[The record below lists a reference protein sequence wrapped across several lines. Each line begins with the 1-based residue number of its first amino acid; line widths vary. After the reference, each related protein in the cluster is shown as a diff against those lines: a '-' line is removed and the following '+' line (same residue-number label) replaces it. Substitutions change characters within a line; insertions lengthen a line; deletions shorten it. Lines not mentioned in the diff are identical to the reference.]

1 MEYRELGKSGIK
13 VSVVGLGCW
22 PMGGEAWGGAD
33 DEESIRTIHRS
44 LDLGVNLFDTA
55 EAYGRGRSEEVL
67 GRGLLGKRS
76 QAVIS
81 SKAAAHHLAPE
92 EIVGALEGSLKR
104 LQTDYLDVYFVHWP
118 VAEIP
123 LSETIGKLEELRQSG
138 KIRAIGVSNF
148 RVDQLE
154 EAMKWG
160 QIDVVQPAYSLLWRS
175 MELDLRPF
183 CEAKGIGIMTYSSLA
198 QGLLTGTI
206 TKDTKFPEGD
216 QRPKTTLFQPD
227 VLGPGLE
234 AVEGMKPIA
243 REYKVSLAQL
253 ALNWVISRP
262 GVTTSLVGARTPRE
276 IEDNVGAVGW
286 KLDASAE
293 EALDKLT
300 QPVLQAIS
308 KYATMFTT
316 LFTTLGVPTV
326 NGNTFTMKRD

>member
-1 MEYRELGKSGIK
+1 VFRLEYRDLGKSGIK

-33 DEESIRTIHRS
+33 DDESIRTIHKA
-44 LDLGVNLFDTA
+44 LDLGVTLFDTA

-67 GRGLLGKRS
+67 GRGLVGKRN
-76 QAVIS
+76 AAIVS
-81 SKAAAHHLAPE
+81 SKAAAHNLAPAD
-92 EIVGALEGSLKR
+92 IVAALDGSLKR
-104 LQTDYLDVYFVHWP
+104 LQTEYLDVYFVHWP

-123 LSETIGKLEELRQSG
+123 LSETIGKLEDLRREG

-154 EAMKWG
+154 EARKHG
-160 QIDVVQPAYSLLWRS
+160 QIDVVQPPYSLLWRAL
-175 MELDLRPF
+175 EVDLRPF
-183 CEAKGIGIMTYSSLA
+183 CEANGIGIMTYSSLA

-216 QRPKTTLFQPD
+216 QRPKTTLFHPD
-227 VLGPGLE
+227 VLAPGLE

-243 REYKVSLAQL
+243 REHKVSLAQL
-253 ALNWVISRP
+253 ALNWVITRP
-262 GVTTSLVGARTPRE
+262 GVTTSLVGARTAQE

-286 KLDASAE
+286 KLDVASDA
-293 EALDKLT
+293 ALDKLT
-300 QPVLQAIS
+300 QPVLEAIG

-316 LFTTLGVPTV
+316 LGIPTLK
-326 NGNTFTMKRD
+326 GNTFTLKRD